1 MSFAAYRERYLPL
14 LESELKGALAAEGR
28 MFPYYGMMQYHM
40 GWLDEHL
47 RPAHAPVG
55 KQLRPLICLLVCEAV
70 GGQVEHALPAAA
82 AVELVHN
89 FSLIHDDIEDDSP
102 TRRHRPTLWK
112 LWGLAQGVNCGDG
125 MFAKAIVV
133 LNDLHGRGVP
143 PRRALDAQRI
153 LIETCLE
160 LTEGQYLDMMF
171 ETRQGAEVEE
181 YLQMIR
187 RKSAALIA
195 CSAHLGALLGGAVQ
209 ATQEAFRRFGE
220 NLGMAFQVMDD
231 VLGIWGQE
239 EETGK
244 STVTDIMTRK
254 KTLPIV
260 YAMDDKDLE
269 AIYAQDELTDQDVA
283 LVASILEAR
292 GARSF
297 AEETARRYSEQA
309 MGYLAQACE
318 HTPASQ
324 AIRDLALSLVKR
336 TF

>member
-187 RKSAALIA
+187 RKSAALR
-195 CSAHLGALLGGAVQ
+195 
-209 ATQEAFRRFGE
+209 E
-220 NLGMAFQVMDD
+220 
-231 VLGIWGQE
+231 
-239 EETGK
+239 
-244 STVTDIMTRK
+244 
-254 KTLPIV
+254 
-260 YAMDDKDLE
+260 
-269 AIYAQDELTDQDVA
+269 
-283 LVASILEAR
+283 
-292 GARSF
+292 
-297 AEETARRYSEQA
+297 
-309 MGYLAQACE
+309 
-318 HTPASQ
+318 
-324 AIRDLALSLVKR
+324 SLYVE
-336 TF
+336 